1 MDENVLKS
9 ADRDENVEN
18 KVAPFTASEPPS
30 EGQASDSKL
39 QVVWCDSKLRDLWSP
54 KLDLGEE
61 VADDCARTGAEG
73 IAASPADSAQ
83 NASGEAVAHPANH
96 ATLLRSLRLGAPVA
110 TAAILGAFVGSLSI
124 VGVARFWPGIA
135 PSSSKVVASGGTQS
149 MKAQLA
155 EFSAL
160 KTNLETATRNLSDQ
174 FTRLTERLDR
184 IERAE
189 TEPNAKRA
197 HIVEAVD
204 RLEKD
209 RRTAMASSAAP
220 VAEETTGTIPK
231 NPSAPAEAERPEKVL
246 PDWILHAVRGSR
258 ALVENRRG
266 NIFEVTGGSVLPG
279 LGRVEAIKRQGDDW
293 VVVTARGTISSVPS
307 IVPAERVQ

>member
-9 ADRDENVEN
+9 ADRDENAEN
-18 KVAPFTASEPPS
+18 KVAPLTASEPPPES
-30 EGQASDSKL
+30 QASDSKL

-54 KLDLGEE
+54 KLDLSEG

-73 IAASPADSAQ
+73 ITASSGDRAQ
-83 NASGEAVAHPANH
+83 NASGEAVAHPAND
-96 ATLLRSLRLGAPVA
+96 ATLLRSLRLAAPVA
-110 TAAILGAFVGSLSI
+110 TAAMLGAFVGSLST

-135 PSSSKVVASGGTQS
+135 PSSSNVVASGGTQS
-149 MKAQLA
+149 MKAEFA
-155 EFSAL
+155 ELSAL
-160 KTNLETATRNLSDQ
+160 KTNLEMASRNLNNR
-174 FTRLTERLDR
+174 FATLTERLDR
-184 IERAE
+184 VERAE
-189 TEPNAKRA
+189 TEPNAKLA

-209 RRTAMASSAAP
+209 RRSAMASSAAP
-220 VAEETTGTIPK
+220 VAVETTGTIPK

-293 VVVTARGTISSVPS
+293 VVVTARGTIASVPS
-307 IVPAERVQ
+307 VVPAERVQ

>member
-149 MKAQLA
+149 MKAELA
-155 EFSAL
+155 ELSAL
-160 KTNLETATRNLSDQ
+160 KTNLETATRNLSNQ

-197 HIVEAVD
+197 HIG
-204 RLEKD
+204 
-209 RRTAMASSAAP
+209 

-266 NIFEVTGGSVLPG
+266 NIFEVTLGSVLPG

>member
-9 ADRDENVEN
+9 ADRDGNADNVGTS
-18 KVAPFTASEPPS
+18 TASEPPPES
-30 EGQASDSKL
+30 QASDSKL

-61 VADDCARTGAEG
+61 VAADCARTGAEG
-73 IAASPADSAQ
+73 MAASSADSAQ
-83 NASGEAVAHPANH
+83 NASDEAVAHPVND
-96 ATLLRSLRLGAPVA
+96 ATLRRSLRLAAPVA
-110 TAAILGAFVGSLSI
+110 TAAILGAFVGSLST

-135 PSSSKVVASGGTQS
+135 LSSSNVVASGGTQS

-155 EFSAL
+155 ELSAL
-160 KTNLETATRNLSDQ
+160 KTNLEAATRNLNNQ
-174 FTRLTERLDR
+174 FAKLTDRLDR

-189 TEPNAKRA
+189 TEPNPRLA
-197 HIVEAVD
+197 HIGEAVD

-209 RRTAMASSAAP
+209 WRNAMASSAAP
-220 VAEETTGTIPK
+220 VAVETTGTIPK
-231 NPSAPAEAERPEKVL
+231 NPPAPAEAERPEKIL
-246 PDWILHAVRGSR
+246 PDWILHAVRGNR

-293 VVVTARGTISSVPS
+293 VVVTARGTIASVPS
-307 IVPAERVQ
+307 VIRAERVQ